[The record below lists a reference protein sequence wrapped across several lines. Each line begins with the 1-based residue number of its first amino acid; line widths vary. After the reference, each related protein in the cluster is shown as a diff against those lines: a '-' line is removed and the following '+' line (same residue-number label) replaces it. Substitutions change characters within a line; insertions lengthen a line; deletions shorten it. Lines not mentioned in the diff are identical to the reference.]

1 MEKGRESELF
11 VNNVRKADLYKQ
23 KFIQKKDGVIDRKPD
38 RLFLNRRNQ
47 KYNTNVSVLIY
58 FLEGDVT

>member
-23 KFIQKKDGVIDRKPD
+23 KFIKKKDGVIDRKPD

-47 KYNTNVSVLIY
+47 KYNTNVSLLIY
-58 FLEGDVT
+58 F

>member
-47 KYNTNVSVLIY
+47 KYNTNVSLLIY
-58 FLEGDVT
+58 F

>member
-23 KFIQKKDGVIDRKPD
+23 KFIQK
-38 RLFLNRRNQ
+38 
-47 KYNTNVSVLIY
+47 NV
-58 FLEGDVT
+58 E